1 MEDAVRIF
9 RLVATEFDVLNDE
22 TVEAWLNL
30 TAPLISKKVFGKLY
44 DQAIALLT
52 AHRLKMAGYG
62 DNQYGSVGDALRV
75 GSYTEGETSVSF
87 NVNQGTN
94 LMADAELALT
104 PYGLEYLTLRRL
116 VVISIHSAGESPAGM
131 NATGDSDFE
140 SFRTRKFLLDFRLA
154 RSQTTGAL
162 IWLKLLCGTNWEL
175 RPRRPGHFCARALM
189 RMLTPSMPCAHSS

>member
-62 DNQYGSVGDALRV
+62 NNQYGSVGDALRV

-87 NVNQGTN
+87 NVNQGTT
-94 LMADAELALT
+94 LMADALLDV
-104 PYGLEYLTLRRL
+104 GLEYLTLRRL
-116 VVISIHSAGESPAGM
+116 VVISIHSAGEC
-131 NATGDSDFE
+131 
-140 SFRTRKFLLDFRLA
+140 R
-154 RSQTTGAL
+154 
-162 IWLKLLCGTNWEL
+162 
-175 RPRRPGHFCARALM
+175 
-189 RMLTPSMPCAHSS
+189 